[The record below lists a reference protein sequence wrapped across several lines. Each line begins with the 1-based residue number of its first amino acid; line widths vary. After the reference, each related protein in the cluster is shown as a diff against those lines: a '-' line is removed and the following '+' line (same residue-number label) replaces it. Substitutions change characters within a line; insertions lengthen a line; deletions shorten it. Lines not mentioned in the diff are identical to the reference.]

1 MIKYILGVS
10 LLCLSLNANTLQIH
24 KRIIPMSLLQIHN
37 IINKDKREIN
47 FLIITK
53 SNQISKALEL
63 QEIFPKK
70 IKSFSIITTVIE
82 EQNMEEYMLNNG
94 KNIDAVYGFGLS
106 VKQYSI
112 INNLKKKLPTFS
124 YSLAGL
130 KKGALI
136 YIQLQNKIHILLNR
150 TTIKKIKIKFNNQF
164 LQMVE
169 FND

>member
-1 MIKYILGVS
+1 
-10 LLCLSLNANTLQIH
+10 
-24 KRIIPMSLLQIHN
+24 MSLLQIHN
-37 IINKDKREIN
+37 IINKDKKEIN
-47 FLIITK
+47 FLIITR

-63 QEIFPKK
+63 KELFPRD
-70 IKSFSIITTVIE
+70 IKSFFITTTIIE
-82 EQNMEEYMLNNG
+82 EQNMEEYMLKNE

-106 VKQYSI
+106 KNQYSF
-112 INNLKKKLPTFS
+112 INSLKKKLPTFS
-124 YSLAGL
+124 YNLEGL

-150 TTIKKIKIKFNNQF
+150 TTMKNTKIKFNNQF